1 MSFVMFFDNGNTVQ
15 CTMWQLKKLPG
26 TLTNHHFLV
35 LKSIPAWPWWALI
48 SSPTPHCR
56 IEYSFTFLYFLG
68 HRNIRNKATLPL
80 RTKQLRPFIAI
91 RSNGQFIVAVIFK
104 KEVSCV
110 FVENLE
116 FRFSSIH
123 TAHIDTLQLLGLV
136 SLLWKIKELSS
147 WRLVG
152 LFHFVKKIYGILDL
166 LLFFFLVLDNLD
178 NGVLVVF

>member
-1 MSFVMFFDNGNTVQ
+1 M
-15 CTMWQLKKLPG
+15 
-26 TLTNHHFLV
+26 
-35 LKSIPAWPWWALI
+35 
-48 SSPTPHCR
+48 
-56 IEYSFTFLYFLG
+56 
-68 HRNIRNKATLPL
+68 
-80 RTKQLRPFIAI
+80 
-91 RSNGQFIVAVIFK
+91 
-104 KEVSCV
+104 

-123 TAHIDTLQLLGLV
+123 TANTDTLQLLGLV

-152 LFHFVKKIYGILDL
+152 LFYFVKKIYGILDL

>member
-35 LKSIPAWPWWALI
+35 LKSVPAWPWWALI

-68 HRNIRNKATLPL
+68 HRNFRNKATLPL
-80 RTKQLRPFIAI
+80 HTKQLRPFIVI

-104 KEVSCV
+104 KRSVMCV
-110 FVENLE
+110 CGKSRISLFIYSYCTHWHPSIVG
-116 FRFSSIH
+116 FSLS
-123 TAHIDTLQLLGLV
+123 LV
-136 SLLWKIKELSS
+136 K
-147 WRLVG
+147 
-152 LFHFVKKIYGILDL
+152 
-166 LLFFFLVLDNLD
+166 N
-178 NGVLVVF
+178 